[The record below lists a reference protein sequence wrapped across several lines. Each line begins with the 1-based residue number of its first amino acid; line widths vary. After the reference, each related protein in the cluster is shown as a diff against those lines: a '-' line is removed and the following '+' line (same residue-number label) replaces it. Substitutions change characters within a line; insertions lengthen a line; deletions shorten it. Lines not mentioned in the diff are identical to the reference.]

1 MKNARGLNECLNETE
16 RENSHPGFSGK
27 KEPIFK
33 ARAGQDLRE
42 ESFLGWGP
50 LDTTCMITLNSL
62 ASAPQ
67 YRACTLTRVS
77 GKDAIAEN

>member
-42 ESFLGWGP
+42 GHLGE
-50 LDTTCMITLNSL
+50 I
-62 ASAPQ
+62 
-67 YRACTLTRVS
+67 VS
-77 GKDAIAEN
+77 